1 MLFGDVI
8 ILFKDVGSKTKVGK
22 FLEANEVANF
32 VNRLFLTGSILP
44 PKMVFLRL
52 QNTYVLD
59 DIS

>member
-1 MLFGDVI
+1 ML
-8 ILFKDVGSKTKVGK
+8 LYYLRTLEARRKVGK
-22 FLEANEVANF
+22 FLEANGVANF

>member
-1 MLFGDVI
+1 ML
-8 ILFKDVGSKTKVGK
+8 LYYLRTLEARRKVGK

-52 QNTYVLD
+52 KNTYVLD